1 MGHGRRN
8 NGKRSLMITGL
19 LTFLF
24 FFAIIGCVL
33 YGRKL
38 IRTEK
43 VDAVFGNPERAQG
56 GIHWVIVGSSFLL
69 LVWLYYSW
77 DIAKSFFPK
86 SANELCQVGKVNESL
101 LSLKYLFP
109 IDERQLKS
117 TSVIETESENLNK
130 ITIEIE
136 KSGIEN
142 QDKSNLLNFVSQTKN
157 TIPLL
162 TNEQLLNND
171 TREQIKLINK
181 KIINLTENFKRS
193 DYPNESTEQELERIE
208 AAKEEGSWKA
218 SSTSIENTIEIP
230 FIPKTKRGLKFQAA
244 ATELNLISDEFF
256 ELKNHNEQYTSAL
269 EKLKKEIKDY
279 RSNLSS
285 SKEISSSLA
294 KDILKIARRIEYAS
308 IFPPNTLDDMQA
320 SIINFDNLQKKEQGG
335 LRWVDLLLFPSG
347 TIISSGPSCS
357 EQGSGRWLPKPSDT
371 LNKFTLMLNPNVGYK
386 QIPLIWYEMMDVSK
400 IIGFLIPDWFADIL
414 PGEYPVHDEQGEVKP
429 NFKSKVLSFVT
440 GDFNLFKIPI
450 PTGHIWDSFLRVF
463 LGLVAGIIVGV
474 PLGLFMGL
482 NRFAKGFFDP
492 LIELYRPVP
501 PLAWAPLVIS
511 VLGIDNLGKVFL
523 LFMVSLSIMIISA
536 RAGASGT
543 QLSKIHAAH
552 SLGASKWQ
560 ILRHVIFPNSL
571 PEILTGI
578 RVATGM
584 CWGTL
589 VAAEFLA
596 GTTGVGFVENVA
608 KKYFQYEVIWITIF
622 IMGMLGLIFDIT
634 IRKII
639 DKTIP
644 WRGKG

>member
-1 MGHGRRN
+1 
-8 NGKRSLMITGL
+8 MITAF
-19 LTFLF
+19 LTFVF
-24 FFAIIGCVL
+24 FFAIVGCVL

-38 IRTEK
+38 IKTEK

-109 IDERQLKS
+109 IEERQLKS
-117 TSVIETESENLNK
+117 TSVIETETENLNK
-130 ITIEIE
+130 IIIEIE
-136 KSGIEN
+136 KSEEVKS
-142 QDKSNLLNFVSQTKN
+142 QDKTKLLNFVSQTKN

-162 TNEQLLNND
+162 TNEKLLNNE
-171 TREQIKLINK
+171 TKEQIKIINN
-181 KIINLTENFKRS
+181 KIINLTENFRKK
-193 DYPNESTEQELERIE
+193 DYPNESAEQEIERIE

-230 FIPKTKRGLKFQAA
+230 SIPKTKRGLKFQAA
-244 ATELNLISDEFF
+244 AEELNLISDEFF
-256 ELKNHNEQYTSAL
+256 ELRNHNSQYTSAL
-269 EKLKKEIKDY
+269 EKLKKEIKDF
-279 RSNLSS
+279 RTNLGSS
-285 SKEISSSLA
+285 EEIASSFA

-308 IFPPNTLDDMQA
+308 IFPPNTLKDMQL
-320 SIINFDNLQKKEQGG
+320 SIINFDKTQKKEQGT
-335 LRWVDLLLFPSG
+335 LRWVDILLFPSG

-371 LNKFTLMLNPNVGYK
+371 INKFTLMLNPNVGYK

-400 IIGFLIPDWFADIL
+400 IIGFLIPDWFADVL
-414 PGEYPVHDEQGEVKP
+414 PGEYPVHNEKGEVKP

-622 IMGMLGLIFDIT
+622 IMGMLGLLFDIT

>member
-1 MGHGRRN
+1 
-8 NGKRSLMITGL
+8 MITAF

-38 IRTEK
+38 IKTEK
-43 VDAVFGNPERAQG
+43 VDAVFGNPERAKG
-56 GIHWVIVGSSFLL
+56 GVHWVIVGSSFLL

-109 IDERQLKS
+109 INERQLKS
-117 TSVIETESENLNK
+117 TSVIETETENLEK
-130 ITIEIE
+130 IILEIE
-136 KSGIEN
+136 NSNDVIESDKGKLINLITKTKS
-142 QDKSNLLNFVSQTKN
+142 

-162 TNEQLLNND
+162 TNEKLLANT
-171 TREQIKLINK
+171 TREQINLITD
-181 KIINLTENFKRS
+181 KINALSKDFVRS
-193 DYPNESTEQELERIE
+193 DYPNESAEEEIKRIE
-208 AAKEEGSWKA
+208 ASKEEGTWSS

-230 FIPKTKRGLKFQAA
+230 SIPKTKRGLKFQAA

-256 ELKNHNEQYTSAL
+256 ELRNHNEQYSLAL
-269 EKLKKEIKDY
+269 ESLKKEIKEY
-279 RSNLSS
+279 RTGLSPS
-285 SKEISSSLA
+285 EEISSSFA

-308 IFPPNTLDDMQA
+308 IFPPNTLKNLQA
-320 SIINFDNLQKKEQGG
+320 SIINLDKVQKKEQGG
-335 LRWVDLLLFPSG
+335 LRWVDILLFPSG

-371 LNKFTLMLNPNVGYK
+371 INKFTLMLNPNVGFK

-400 IIGFLIPDWFADIL
+400 IVGFLLPDWIADIL
-414 PGEYPVHDEQGEVKP
+414 PGEYPVHNEKGEIKP

-440 GDFNLFKIPI
+440 GDFSLFKIPI

-622 IMGMLGLIFDIT
+622 IMGMLGLLFDIT

>member
-1 MGHGRRN
+1 
-8 NGKRSLMITGL
+8 MITGF

-56 GIHWVIVGSSFLL
+56 GFHWVIVGSSFLL

-136 KSGIEN
+136 KSGIKN
-142 QDKSNLLNFVSQTKN
+142 QDKNKLLDFISQTKK

-171 TREQIKLINK
+171 TKEKIKLINE
-181 KIINLTENFKRS
+181 KIINLTENFKRN
-193 DYPNESTEQELERIE
+193 DYPNESAEQELERIE

-230 FIPKTKRGLKFQAA
+230 FIPKTKRGLKFQTA

-256 ELKNHNEQYTSAL
+256 ELKNHNEQYASAL

-279 RSNLSS
+279 RNSLSAS
-285 SKEISSSLA
+285 EEISSSLA

-308 IFPPNTLDDMQA
+308 IFPPNTLKDMQA
-320 SIINFDNLQKKEQGG
+320 SIINFDNIQKKEQGS

-371 LNKFTLMLNPNVGYK
+371 LNKFTLMINPNVGYK

-400 IIGFLIPDWFADIL
+400 IIGFLLPDWFADIL
-414 PGEYPVHDEQGEVKP
+414 PGEYPVHNERGEVEP

-440 GDFNLFKIPI
+440 GDFKLFKIPI

-639 DKTIP
+639 DRTIP

>member
-1 MGHGRRN
+1 
-8 NGKRSLMITGL
+8 MITGF

-43 VDAVFGNPERAQG
+43 VDAVFGNPERSKG

-109 IDERQLKS
+109 IEERQLKS

-130 ITIEIE
+130 IINEIE
-136 KSGIEN
+136 NSDNVGN
-142 QDKSNLLNFVSQTKN
+142 QDKNKLFNFVTQTKN

-162 TNEQLLNND
+162 TNVKLLNNE
-171 TREQIKLINK
+171 TREQIKIIND
-181 KIINLTENFKRS
+181 KIVNLTENFKRS
-193 DYPNESTEQELERIE
+193 DYPNESSEQEKERIE
-208 AAKEEGSWKA
+208 AAKEEGPWKA

-230 FIPKTKRGLKFQAA
+230 SVPKTKRGLKFQTA

-256 ELKNHNEQYTSAL
+256 ELRNHNKQYISAL

-279 RSNLSS
+279 RSGLSS
-285 SKEISSSLA
+285 SEEISSSLA

-308 IFPPNTLDDMQA
+308 IFPPNTLKDMQA
-320 SIINFDNLQKKEQGG
+320 SIINFNNVQKKEQGS
-335 LRWVDLLLFPSG
+335 LRWIDILFFPTG

-371 LNKFTLMLNPNVGYK
+371 LNKFSLMLNPNVGYK

-414 PGEYPVHDEQGEVKP
+414 PGEYPVHNERGEVKP
-429 NFKSKVLSFVT
+429 NFKSKVLSFAT
-440 GDFNLFKIPI
+440 GEFNLFKIPI

-560 ILRHVIFPNSL
+560 ILRYVIFPNSL